1 MALISNGTTIL
12 DAGAV
17 ASGLGASLSVI
28 KKLTASSSANLSF
41 VQGSAGVDFQS
52 HKEILFIFTNIHVS
66 NDNTHFGFNA
76 SIDAGSNYNV
86 AKTSGVIDCY
96 HGEDGSGATVE
107 FNGTASLAQAT
118 GIQRLTND
126 QGNANDENVSGY
138 LHIYEA
144 SSSTFAKQFIA
155 SSSRMSHNDYAAHQ
169 MYGGYLNS
177 ASDVDAIQFSMSA
190 GTIDSG
196 TITMY
201 GIA

>member
-17 ASGLGASLSVI
+17 TSGLGTSLSVI

-41 VQGSAGVDFQS
+41 IQGSGGVDFQS

-66 NDNTHFGFNA
+66 DDNVAFGFNA

-86 AKTSGVIDCY
+86 AKTSGGIDCY
-96 HGEDGSGATVE
+96 HGENGSGATVE
-107 FNGTASLAQAT
+107 FRGNASLAQAT

-126 QGNANDENVSGY
+126 QGNANDEDVSGY

-144 SSSTFAKQFIA
+144 SSATFAKQYIA
-155 SSSRMSHNDYAAHQ
+155 SSSRMSHNDYSAHQ

-177 ASDVDAIQFSMSA
+177 ASDIDAIQFITSA
-190 GTIDSG
+190 GTIDAG

-201 GIA
+201 GIS